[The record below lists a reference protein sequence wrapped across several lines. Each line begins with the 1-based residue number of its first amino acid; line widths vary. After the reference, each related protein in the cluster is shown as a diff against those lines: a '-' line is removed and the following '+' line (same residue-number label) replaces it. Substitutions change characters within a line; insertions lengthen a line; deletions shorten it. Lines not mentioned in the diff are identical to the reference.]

1 MMGLPDRAG
10 RLLTLLVAA
19 RGSVSSD
26 LLVRE
31 ASAGRLTREIA
42 RARAALRRLGA
53 PGSIETAHGLG
64 YRITPELRAWVNDRV
79 SA

>member
-1 MMGLPDRAG
+1 MGLPDRAG
-10 RLLTLLVAA
+10 RLLALLVAA
-19 RGSVSSD
+19 RGAVSSD

-31 ASAGRLTREIA
+31 VSAGRLTSEIA

-53 PGSIETAHGLG
+53 PYGIETAHGLG
-64 YRITPELRAWVNDRV
+64 YRITPELRAWVAERV